1 MLIDEVFDDGTLDL
15 IHSEAVFENCVE
27 IRAAIGGGGCVV
39 ADGIVTTSFSTESLD
54 NGREIVVDVRP

>member
-1 MLIDEVFDDGTLDL
+1 MLIDEVFDDGTEMTPEL
-15 IHSEAVFENCVE
+15 ILETCAE

-39 ADGIVTTSFSTESLD
+39 ADGIVTTSFSAESLD